1 MAPSSANTSMPSA
14 MRYALIFGSSAVA
27 ETLTFPI
34 DFVKTR
40 MQLHKGSRGFV
51 VSLREAVQSGGLT
64 SLYSGLV
71 PALCRHAVYSSLRIS
86 FYEDL
91 RTWAAGGPGL
101 EVSAGAKAL
110 AGLAAGASAQA
121 IASPFDRLKVLLV
134 RGGSGPKQGMFE
146 VAAGVLRTEGVRG
159 FYKGV
164 VPNVQRAA
172 AVNLGELATYDQAK
186 TMILQSSGLE
196 DGVIVHTLSATCSG
210 LVASFCATPADLV
223 KSRMMGGTA
232 TGVISCVRD
241 TVRQEGVTS
250 MWRGFLPN
258 WARLGPWQLAFWV
271 SYEHLRTLAG
281 YSGF

>member
-1 MAPSSANTSMPSA
+1 V
-14 MRYALIFGSSAVA
+14 LIFGSSAVA
-27 ETLTFPI
+27 ETMTFPI

-40 MQLHKGSRGFV
+40 MQLHKGSRGFI
-51 VSLREAVQSGGLT
+51 VSLREAVREGGIT
-64 SLYSGLV
+64 SLYAGLV
-71 PALCRHAVYSSLRIS
+71 PALWRHAVYSSLRIS

-91 RTWAAGGPGL
+91 RSWAAGGPGL
-101 EVSAGAKAL
+101 EASAAAKAV
-110 AGLAAGASAQA
+110 AGLTAGASAQA
-121 IASPFDRLKVLLV
+121 VASPFDRLKVLLV
-134 RGGSGPKQGMFE
+134 RGGSGQKQGMLE
-146 VAAGVLRTEGVRG
+146 VAAGVFRTEGVAG

-186 TMILQSSGLE
+186 TMILQWSGLA
-196 DGVIVHTLSATCSG
+196 DGILVHTLSATCSG
-210 LVASFCATPADLV
+210 FVASFCATPADLV
-223 KSRMMGGTA
+223 KSRMMGGSA
-232 TGVISCVRD
+232 TGVISCVTD
-241 TVRQEGVTS
+241 TVRQEGITS